1 MAAEPKVD
9 PKLDIMFQAACQRQR
24 KYWESK
30 LPTLTDEQVSIIMST
45 LTQATNMVTALDMAD
60 GIRSQ
65 VPFRSKLGTQMRLV
79 LEMLTSP
86 EDIVKENG

>member
-1 MAAEPKVD
+1 
-9 PKLDIMFQAACQRQR
+9 
-24 KYWESK
+24 
-30 LPTLTDEQVSIIMST
+30 
-45 LTQATNMVTALDMAD
+45 MVTALDMAD
-60 GIRSQ
+60 GIRSL